1 MSKNQEESHSTEGP
15 EEEPVIE
22 SADIGPYP
30 RPMPE
35 GLFDEMPT
43 VSVVFSD
50 GSEEDLFQF
59 YPDEID
65 FSEEELIGLTRE
77 EAFELR
83 RKKDRDYLQS

>member
-1 MSKNQEESHSTEGP
+1 MSKNEDQSHSTEGP
-15 EEEPVIE
+15 GQEPVIE

-77 EAFELR
+77 EVSELR
-83 RKKDRDYLQS
+83 RKKDREYLQS